1 VTEEATEEM
10 RDYLLALAS
19 KLATL
24 ISPHDPLPERIVE
37 AASKWEL
44 DADYAATLTEAAEDA
59 IAAFEN
65 GEVVL
70 GPWTGAQY
78 L

>member
-1 VTEEATEEM
+1 MDEATEEM

-44 DADYAATLTEAAEDA
+44 DADYAAMLTEAAEDA
-59 IAAFEN
+59 IKAFET
-65 GEVVL
+65 GAVVL

-78 L
+78 VS